1 MKPSRQFSRR
11 HHTDDAH
18 RAAQA
23 NRQARLELKQL
34 LIDEQVAR
42 TAARTP
48 EQIEAQRARKA
59 KDAATKSVNP

>member
-1 MKPSRQFSRR
+1 MKPSGQFSRR

-48 EQIEAQRARKA
+48 EEYLEENEDYETIEDPKI
-59 KDAATKSVNP
+59 K

>member
-1 MKPSRQFSRR
+1 MKPSGQFSRR

-59 KDAATKSVNP
+59 KDGIRRSI